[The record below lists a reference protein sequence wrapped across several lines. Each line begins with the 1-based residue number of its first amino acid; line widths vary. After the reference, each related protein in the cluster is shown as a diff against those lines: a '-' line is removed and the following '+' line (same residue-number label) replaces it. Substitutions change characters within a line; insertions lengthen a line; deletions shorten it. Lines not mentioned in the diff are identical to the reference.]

1 MKAAPF
7 GAVRVRRVCNTRAL
21 VERGGRTPL
30 ALIVL
35 GLTLFGFS
43 SSASSSNLVEVS
55 SLSAQEQSLLA
66 AINSARAVNGAPPV
80 RIGVRLQRA
89 AQQHSR
95 AMARSG
101 AFGHGNWY
109 RRLRANGVRGRT
121 LGETIAWG
129 VGTSGSAQAIVGMW
143 LASPSHRAT
152 MLRPGFRRIGVGI
165 AVGTMGGFPGARIA
179 TADFSGG

>member
-1 MKAAPF
+1 
-7 GAVRVRRVCNTRAL
+7 
-21 VERGGRTPL
+21 VERGGRTPFAL
-30 ALIVL
+30 A
-35 GLTLFGFS
+35 TLAVALFAFPA
-43 SSASSSNLVEVS
+43 SASSSDLVGVS
-55 SLSAQEQSLLA
+55 AVTTLSGKEQSLLA
-66 AINSARAVNGAPPV
+66 AINQARAAHGAQPLSL
-80 RIGVRLQRA
+80 GVRLQRA
-89 AQQHSR
+89 AKAHSR

-109 RRLRANGVRGRT
+109 RRLRSHGVRGRT

-129 VGTSGSAQAIVGMW
+129 VGTDASARAIVAMW

-165 AVGTMGGFPGARIA
+165 AVGSMAGFAGARVA